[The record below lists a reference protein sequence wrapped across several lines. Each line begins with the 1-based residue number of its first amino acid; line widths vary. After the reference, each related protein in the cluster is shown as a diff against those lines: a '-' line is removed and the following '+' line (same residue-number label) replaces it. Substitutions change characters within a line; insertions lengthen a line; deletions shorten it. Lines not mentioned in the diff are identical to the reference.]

1 MTDQDRTPQRTDPTA
16 ATAGE
21 HRNEGQSAA
30 GPAGEG
36 YGGQGGGDSGNA
48 LTGSAQGIAGGT
60 TGSAIGAWQ
69 YGEGGE
75 AQDATPSGGTR
86 AQVDQTAAEAGA
98 DTPAKE

>member
-1 MTDQDRTPQRTDPTA
+1 MTDQDRRPERTDPTA

-60 TGSAIGAWQ
+60 TGSPIGAWQ
-69 YGEGGE
+69 YGAGGE
-75 AQDATPSGGTR
+75 AQDATPASGS
-86 AQVDQTAAEAGA
+86 QSSLDQAAVEAGA
-98 DTPAKE
+98 DAPAKE

>member
-1 MTDQDRTPQRTDPTA
+1 MTDQDRRPERTDPTA

-30 GPAGEG
+30 GPAGVG

-48 LTGSAQGIAGGT
+48 LTGTAQGIAGGT

-75 AQDATPSGGTR
+75 AQDATPAAGGP
-86 AQVDQTAAEAGA
+86 APVDPTAVEAGA
-98 DTPAKE
+98 ETPAKE